1 MVADFQ
7 LDAGLRTVLG
17 KKVKHLRRGGVT
29 PANVYGH
36 GVQSIAIE
44 INAHDLMQMATRAG
58 GSRIVTLRFDSGRE
72 PVKVL
77 IRGLQWDPR
86 TGGLLHVDFQAIS
99 EQEEV
104 TVKVP
109 IILIG
114 EAPGVRTHTGVLA
127 RHLDSLQVQALP
139 QDIPATIELDISTLQ
154 LDEALR
160 VRDLKLPP
168 GVKTSEDLDGM
179 VVRVARPTVEVVP
192 EAEAAPSGAL
202 VPTEEMEAE
211 EDTGKERT

>member
-1 MVADFQ
+1 VVADFQ

-44 INAHDLMQMATRAG
+44 INAHDLLQMATRAG
-58 GSRIVTLRFDSGRE
+58 GSRIVTLKFDSGRE
-72 PVKVL
+72 PVKAL

-86 TGGLLHVDFQAIS
+86 TGDLLHVDFQAIS

-114 EAPGVRTHTGVLA
+114 EAPGVKAQSGVLA

-139 QDIPATIELDISTLQ
+139 QDIPATIELDISNLQ
-154 LDEALR
+154 LEEALR
-160 VRDLKLPP
+160 
-168 GVKTSEDLDGM
+168 EDLDGM

-192 EAEAAPSGAL
+192 EAEVAPSGA
-202 VPTEEMEAE
+202 VTPTEETEAE
-211 EDTGKERT
+211 EDTGKKKT